1 MTLSIVGL
9 IVGGLLGCLLA
20 ACHLSL
26 KTFSRSRFV
35 DLYERAG
42 ETPPTNERLDTVVPD
57 LQLTTAALRTL
68 MGAIVVLSLLW
79 LTRETMP
86 ELAVWMRY
94 IVALGLS
101 AAVLTIFFVAIPTS
115 WSRYG
120 AEPTLRAMWG
130 ALLGLR
136 ALLGPLLWVLRGIDP
151 VVRRISGFDLDK
163 DEADLGDEVIAA
175 VEDHESGRVI
185 DEEQKEMLEAVF
197 DLPNTTAGEV
207 MTPRTEIKGIDIGSS
222 LPEVQER
229 LLAIGHSRVPVYA
242 ESLDHIKGLLYAKDL
257 LRFLGD
263 GHEFCLADVVREAM
277 LVPESKPVSDLL
289 REFRSSRVHIAIVL
303 DEYGGTAG
311 LVTVEDIL
319 EEIVGEIQDEYELT
333 EQPEPIAKIDDGT
346 LVVDAAI
353 DFDDLLDEIEIEE
366 PEEVDFDTL
375 RGFVYAQLGRIPEAG
390 ETFHY
395 DGFRFVV
402 TEAEK
407 TRVNR
412 VRIEKLTEDERQ
424 LAFEDLTIAIEELE
438 AVSEEACATLLASR
452 KKRAPVNR
460 NLG

>member
-26 KTFSRSRFV
+26 KTFSRSRFI
-35 DLYERAG
+35 DLYERAD

-101 AAVLTIFFVAIPTS
+101 AAVLTVFFVAIPTS

-257 LRFLGD
+257 LKFLGD
-263 GHEFCLADVVREAM
+263 GDEFCLADVVREAM

-333 EQPEPIAKIDDGT
+333 EEPEPIAKIDDGT

-375 RGFVYAQLGRIPEAG
+375 RGFVYAQLGRIPETG

-412 VRIEKLTEDERQ
+412 VRIEKLTEDE
-424 LAFEDLTIAIEELE
+424 LE
-438 AVSEEACATLLASR
+438 AAESGGEAGT
-452 KKRAPVNR
+452 
-460 NLG
+460 

>member
-9 IVGGLLGCLLA
+9 VVGSLLGCVLA

-26 KTFSRSRFV
+26 KTFSRSRLN
-35 DLYERAG
+35 DLYERDGA
-42 ETPPTNERLDTVVPD
+42 EPPSNERYDAILPD

-68 MGAIVVLSLLW
+68 LGAMVVLSLLW
-79 LTRETMP
+79 LMRETLP
-86 ELAVWMRY
+86 GWAVWARY
-94 IVALGLS
+94 IVALALS
-101 AAVLTIFFVAIPTS
+101 GVVLSVFFVAIPAS

-120 AEPTLRAMWG
+120 AEPTLRVLWG
-130 ALLGLR
+130 LLMSLR
-136 ALLGPLLWVLRGIDP
+136 AVMRPLLWVLHGIDP
-151 VVRRISGFDLDK
+151 VVRRISGYDLDK

-175 VEDHESGRVI
+175 VEDHEAGRTI

-207 MTPRTEIKGIDIGSS
+207 MTPRTEINGIDIGSS
-222 LPEVQER
+222 LDEVRQR
-229 LLAIGHSRVPVYA
+229 LLDIGHSRVPVYE
-242 ESLDHIKGLLYAKDL
+242 ESLDHIKGLLYVKDL
-257 LRFLGD
+257 LQFLGD
-263 GHEFCLADVVREAM
+263 GHEFRLADVVREAM

-289 REFRSSRVHIAIVL
+289 REFRSQRVHIAIVL

-333 EQPEPIAKIDDGT
+333 DEPEPIAKIDEATVD
-346 LVVDAAI
+346 VDASI
-353 DFDDLLDEIEIEE
+353 DFDDLMDEIDIEE
-366 PEEVDFDTL
+366 PEDVDFDTL

-390 ETFHY
+390 ETFDY

-412 VRIEKLTEDERQ
+412 VQIAKLTD
-424 LAFEDLTIAIEELE
+424 AELE
-438 AVSEEACATLLASR
+438 AAEANGDAA
-452 KKRAPVNR
+452 
-460 NLG
+460 G